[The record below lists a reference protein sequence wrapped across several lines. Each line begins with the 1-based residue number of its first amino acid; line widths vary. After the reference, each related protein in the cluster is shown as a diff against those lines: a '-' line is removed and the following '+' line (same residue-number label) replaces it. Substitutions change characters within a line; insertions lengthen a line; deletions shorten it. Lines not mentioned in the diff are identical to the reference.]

1 MLRGATITGDTTG
14 EITLNVKGA
23 ENQTAA
29 LLNVEDNAGNDH
41 LNIDK
46 DGVTTLSS
54 LVATT
59 ADINAGTVDAV
70 IGGTA
75 PAAGTFTTLTA
86 NDQLVV
92 SAGATIT
99 GDTTGEI
106 TLNVKGA
113 ENQTAAL
120 LNVQDNGENDHL
132 NIDKDGVT
140 TLSSLVAT
148 TADINAGTVDA
159 VIGGTAPAAGT
170 FTTLTANDQLVV
182 AAGAT
187 ITGDTAGEITL
198 NVKGAENQTAA
209 LLNVQDNGENDHLN
223 IDKDGVTTLSSLVAT
238 TADINAGTV
247 DAVIG
252 GTAPAAGTFTTLTA
266 NDQLVVAARCYY
278 YR

>member
-1 MLRGATITGDTTG
+1 MRAGATITGDTTGEITLNVKGVAGKTAALLNVEDNAGNDHLNIDKDGVTTLSSLVATTADINAGTVDAVIGGTAPAAGTFTTLTVNDQLVVAAGATITGDTTG

-92 SAGATIT
+92 
-99 GDTTGEI
+99 
-106 TLNVKGA
+106 
-113 ENQTAAL
+113 
-120 LNVQDNGENDHL
+120 
-132 NIDKDGVT
+132 
-140 TLSSLVAT
+140 
-148 TADINAGTVDA
+148 
-159 VIGGTAPAAGT
+159 
-170 FTTLTANDQLVV
+170 
-182 AAGAT
+182 
-187 ITGDTAGEITL
+187 
-198 NVKGAENQTAA
+198 
-209 LLNVQDNGENDHLN
+209 
-223 IDKDGVTTLSSLVAT
+223 
-238 TADINAGTV
+238 
-247 DAVIG
+247 
-252 GTAPAAGTFTTLTA
+252 
-266 NDQLVVAARCYY
+266 AARCYY